1 MNYNVTDIEFDF
13 DDDYANG
20 FDLTFDEEIEL
31 RDLALGVWQADN
43 EDDLIEEITSSKG
56 KTTKGRVVTMKNLR
70 INMNLDQ
77 YEALTDLIC
86 FAYDNGYYHNR
97 LDTDI
102 FDDMAD
108 SVIGAKGYDS

>member
-1 MNYNVTDIEFDF
+1 M
-13 DDDYANG
+13 
-20 FDLTFDEEIEL
+20 
-31 RDLALGVWQADN
+31 R
-43 EDDLIEEITSSKG
+43 
-56 KTTKGRVVTMKNLR
+56 NLR

-86 FAYDNGYYHNR
+86 YAYDNCYYHNR

-108 SVIGAKGYDS
+108 SVIGAKRI

>member
-1 MNYNVTDIEFDF
+1 MRNF
-13 DDDYANG
+13 
-20 FDLTFDEEIEL
+20 
-31 RDLALGVWQADN
+31 
-43 EDDLIEEITSSKG
+43 
-56 KTTKGRVVTMKNLR
+56 R

-86 FAYDNGYYHNR
+86 FAYDNGYYHNKYN
-97 LDTDI
+97 TTHNV